1 MSFSTDN
8 FQFGKLLSWKHL
20 NHQKLTGK
28 KLGLWRCGQYISL
41 NYYSQSCTS
50 PSSREECF
58 ELFSAWMGTELY
70 FVFPQFS
77 ALGFTLKLCLNL
89 LLRNLKMQESK
100 NSPGAEIIC
109 LGLQQNKWIKPQTL
123 VVQLWRLTGLDHGI
137 TGVVDFWSASSWAV
151 DKCFC
156 QRLCMVF
163 LLYTPEPKHP
173 LLAMLLSVL
182 H

>member
-1 MSFSTDN
+1 
-8 FQFGKLLSWKHL
+8 
-20 NHQKLTGK
+20 
-28 KLGLWRCGQYISL
+28 
-41 NYYSQSCTS
+41 
-50 PSSREECF
+50 
-58 ELFSAWMGTELY
+58 
-70 FVFPQFS
+70 
-77 ALGFTLKLCLNL
+77 
-89 LLRNLKMQESK
+89 MQGSK

-137 TGVVDFWSASSWAV
+137 TGVVDFLSASSWAV

-163 LLYTPEPKHP
+163 LLYTPETKHP